1 MKANVEASSKI
12 TTVSLPR
19 PDALGSDWSPTF
31 AEIDTKPA
39 AGAAPAGGVATAKPV
54 SRQGSNGGGWVSPLD
69 SENTAAAASA
79 NGESANGG
87 GANGEKKNAH
97 RLAALAEATAAEAG
111 PSADHPME
119 CLYRLGGGLQSRN
132 WPIRSSIFVGAEAA
146 LPRRTTSVESR
157 GGEEAADD
165 DDEAAPPPSIQRTS
179 LVASGSTD
187 GHLYIYDV
195 GGHAAH
201 GGTLTQ
207 RLEGHSDRVY
217 ATSFHPHEPILA
229 SCSADF
235 TLKIWVPQTG
245 AAATIAAGR
254 PGPSREPSVR
264 GGNAF
269 GGNGRGAVQ

>member
-1 MKANVEASSKI
+1 MHDPSSPPPLPPPFHRRAPAA
-12 TTVSLPR
+12 LPR
-19 PDALGSDWSPTF
+19 RYCVLH
-31 AEIDTKPA
+31 
-39 AGAAPAGGVATAKPV
+39 
-54 SRQGSNGGGWVSPLD
+54 
-69 SENTAAAASA
+69 AAALVVHE
-79 NGESANGG
+79 GTDTPG
-87 GANGEKKNAH
+87 
-97 RLAALAEATAAEAG
+97 
-111 PSADHPME
+111 
-119 CLYRLGGGLQSRN
+119 
-132 WPIRSSIFVGAEAA
+132 PIRSSIFVGAEAA

-264 GGNAF
+264 SGNAF